1 MTSVLRRCLAST
13 LLAGSLLLALPATGA
28 TPPPAP
34 SPSPAA
40 PERNDYSNPKFVE
53 ALRAGLQHFYRREFK
68 DAESEFQSALGII
81 PDNTIAISFLNA
93 SAATSSG
100 ALDVL
105 INVEEDAPRPAPR
118 TTSPTY
124 VLDFRTCSEP
134 DGRDRTQTRAK
145 SSTRRRS
152 RRERSGAHVGLGIL
166 R

>member
-81 PDNTIAISFLNA
+81 PDNTMAISFLNA
-93 SAATSSG
+93 SAVQSARRTSTCWTYTSRKTP
-100 ALDVL
+100 
-105 INVEEDAPRPAPR
+105 PRKDPKK
-118 TTSPTY
+118 TTVNHVAAWICPP
-124 VLDFRTCSEP
+124 CSN
-134 DGRDRTQTRAK
+134 R
-145 SSTRRRS
+145 
-152 RRERSGAHVGLGIL
+152 
-166 R
+166 